1 MGERPT
7 DLGPSSQRQDPQ
19 GVLRVGMFARGK
31 LNWLLEWTRA
41 PRFLRFE
48 IIAVAERREG
58 KNTLQFVFTIATKK
72 RLRKKFNLKIRFNPF
87 PSVSFNSTRFDSPPL
102 TRDAYAENPL
112 ETRWKP
118 VGAITVVIVRLPREG
133 LAPVAVARKTRVE
146 LSCPK
151 VREAKSSLGRAGLI
165 ESIPKRSNSLLP
177 ADDWTRVRT
186 RLENGRNLKAF
197 KPLSLGNQCYYT
209 VPFLGS

>member
-31 LNWLLEWTRA
+31 LNWLLERTRA

-102 TRDAYAENPL
+102 TRDAYAANPL
-112 ETRWKP
+112 ETPRCNYGGNRSITERRTRARRRGAKDTSGIKLSQSPRGEIKSGARRANRINPEKEQLATPGRWLNASTNEVGKRAQSKSIQTSLPWKP
-118 VGAITVVIVRLPREG
+118 MLLHGSFPR
-133 LAPVAVARKTRVE
+133 
-146 LSCPK
+146 
-151 VREAKSSLGRAGLI
+151 
-165 ESIPKRSNSLLP
+165 
-177 ADDWTRVRT
+177 
-186 RLENGRNLKAF
+186 
-197 KPLSLGNQCYYT
+197 
-209 VPFLGS
+209 